1 MAGKVLEDVPVLS
14 FASGQRFTPVGALQ
28 AVADF
33 LGIEASYP
41 WLMGMSGAS
50 FRSSWSDTW
59 SMDMTYAAPEDLVAN
74 GAEALGL
81 HTESHVDLPLDEAW
95 AKLVDRLDASLP
107 VLSCGLAG
115 APEFCVVY
123 GYQEDPRR
131 LLVRS
136 YFAKDEGEVP
146 FQPWIGWNY
155 AGYGRNPLV
164 LPEKGA
170 EGIPSPEAAL
180 QRALRFAQGKGPL
193 GSQLESK
200 GLRSGLASYQGWIAA
215 LEETAEEDLES
226 RAFNMAL
233 NLNALLDARRTASE
247 FTQILAAMNE
257 EWRSSL
263 ARAADHYRHQVTALS
278 EARRILYFPQEAPE
292 EAATKAAKQLAE
304 PKLRKRYADV
314 LRAALEEEN
323 LSLEWIERATEA

>member
-1 MAGKVLEDVPVLS
+1 MAGKVLQDVPSLS
-14 FASGQRFTPVGALQ
+14 FASGQRFTPVGSLK

-33 LGIEASYP
+33 LGVEASYP

-59 SMDMTYAAPEDLVAN
+59 SMDMTYAAPEDLVSN
-74 GAEALGL
+74 GAGVLGL
-81 HTESHVDLPLDEAW
+81 HTESYVDLSLEDAW
-95 AKLVDRLDASLP
+95 TKLVDRLDASLP

-123 GYQEDPRR
+123 GYREDPSR

-155 AGYGRNPLV
+155 AGYGRNPVV
-164 LPEKGA
+164 LPSKEA
-170 EGIPSPEAAL
+170 EGNPSLEAAL
-180 QRALRFAQGKGPL
+180 RRALRFAQGEGPL
-193 GSQLESK
+193 AAQLEAK
-200 GLRSGLASYQGWIAA
+200 GLRAGLPSYQGWIGA
-215 LEETAEEDLES
+215 LEEEAGEDLES
-226 RAFNMAL
+226 KAFNMAL

-257 EWRSSL
+257 DWRTALS
-263 ARAADHYRHQVTALS
+263 RAADHYRHQVAALG
-278 EARRILYFPQEAPE
+278 EARRILYFPREAPA
-292 EAATKAAKQLAE
+292 EAAAKAAKQLAD
-304 PKLRKRYADV
+304 PTLRKRYADV

-323 LSLEWIERATEA
+323 LSLEWIERAVEG

>member
-1 MAGKVLEDVPVLS
+1 MAEKVLKDVPPLS
-14 FASGQRFTPVGALQ
+14 FGSGQRFTPMGALK
-28 AVADF
+28 AVADY
-33 LGIEASYP
+33 LGVEASYP

-50 FRSSWSDTW
+50 FRASWSDTW

-74 GAEALGL
+74 GAGTLGL
-81 HTESHVDLPLDEAW
+81 HTESHVDLSLEDAW
-95 AKLVDRLDASLP
+95 TSLVERLDASIP

-123 GYQEDPRR
+123 GYREEPQR

-136 YFAKDEGEVP
+136 YFAKDEDEIP

-155 AGYGRNPLV
+155 KGYGRNPLV
-164 LPEKGA
+164 LPKKGA
-170 EGIPSPEAAL
+170 EPSPSLKEAL
-180 QRALRFAQGKGPL
+180 HRALRFAQGEGPL
-193 GSQLESK
+193 ASQLEAK
-200 GLRSGLASYQGWIAA
+200 GLRVGLPSYQAWIQT
-215 LEETAEEDLES
+215 LEEEATEDLES
-226 RAFNMAL
+226 KAFNMAL

-257 EWRSSL
+257 TWRPSL
-263 ARAADHYRHQVTALS
+263 GRAADHYRHQVTALS
-278 EARRILYFPQEAPE
+278 EARRILYFPREAPE
-292 EAATKAAKQLAE
+292 EAATKAATQLAK
-304 PKLRKRYADV
+304 PDLRKRYADV